1 VRAHTH
7 INRGKEL
14 TYTYDMDMERL
25 QRRLRNGAT
34 DILDN
39 VPSNKPPVK
48 IERAHELG
56 QESALTY
63 SFFSPE
69 LQSETREA
77 TESLPNGY
85 HLAHLIA
92 GSKKEGTLHAHD
104 YIIKKDERGVT
115 LLYVDAEHTMGKGK
129 REGILPRMGDIRP
142 KIANLLA
149 LKIPNGDEPLEAICL
164 RYRTERLGQDSEFF
178 MPHQQLSLLEEML
191 EKQALP
197 EALQQKEEEIVF
209 RVHIGARTNLVQS
222 RYTSSKDL
230 ETLLTGK
237 ANTPFL
243 RGKTQAY
250 STIAGKFARHM
261 RDGKFKPMRQPA

>member
-1 VRAHTH
+1 
-7 INRGKEL
+7 
-14 TYTYDMDMERL
+14 MDMERL
-25 QRRLRNGAT
+25 HRRLRNGAT

-39 VPSNKPPVK
+39 VPSTRPPAK
-48 IERAHELG
+48 IERAR
-56 QESALTY
+56 ESASDNALAH

-69 LQSETREA
+69 LQSETRA
-77 TESLPNGY
+77 STESLPEGY

-104 YIIKKDERGVT
+104 YIIKKDAAGVT

-129 REGILPRMGDIRP
+129 REGMLPRMGDIRP

-149 LKIPNGDEPLEAICL
+149 LTIPNEDGPLEAVCL

-191 EKQALP
+191 REQTLP
-197 EALQQKEEEIVF
+197 ESLRTKEEEIVF
-209 RVHIGARTNLVQS
+209 RVQIGPNTNLVQS

-250 STIAGKFARHM
+250 STIASKFARHM
-261 RDGKFKPMRQPA
+261 RDGKFKPMRSPV